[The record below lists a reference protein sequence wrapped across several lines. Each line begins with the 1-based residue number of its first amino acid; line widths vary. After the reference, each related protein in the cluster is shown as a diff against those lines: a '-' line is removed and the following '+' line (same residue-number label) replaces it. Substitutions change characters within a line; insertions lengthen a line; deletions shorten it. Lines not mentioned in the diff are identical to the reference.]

1 MLSPTQADLPLC
13 VCVCVCVSSKGW
25 QIPSVNWI
33 QDQSFTLIT
42 QWIIMRNWSAA
53 HTHTHTHTLTSSGSM
68 HAASIWERYITD
80 SSSLH
85 NRFILFFYSFHH
97 SSLSLSQQVTDSTY
111 VRQTYDWNH
120 FRWGL
125 L

>member
-1 MLSPTQADLPLC
+1 MLSPTDLPLC
-13 VCVCVCVSSKGW
+13 VCVCVCVIKGMTDSLSELNTGSKLH
-25 QIPSVNWI
+25 SNHRVNNNEK
-33 QDQSFTLIT
+33 LICST
-42 QWIIMRNWSAA
+42 

-111 VRQTYDWNH
+111 VRQTYD
-120 FRWGL
+120 
-125 L
+125 